1 MNEEMKQHID
11 ALALLLAQEGKARK
25 ILVDMSGGFVL
36 SIDDQVLN
44 PAALGIAL
52 ESSMK
57 AMG

>member
-52 ESSMK
+52 ESAMK
-57 AMG
+57 GMG